1 MFFEAQ
7 KNVVQNVGIGLF
19 LLQIILL
26 ALLPQKG
33 FAAAYDFA
41 EVSYVGAALSVAAE
55 DAVPFGMLFDNT
67 GTKLYV
73 LGTTGDD
80 ISEYALTTPFD
91 ISTGSFT
98 QVALS
103 VAAQEA
109 TPVAMVY
116 NNDGTKLYVLGASGD
131 FVVEY
136 ALSTQYDISTGTYT
150 KIALLFLAQ
159 ETNPRSMLY
168 NNNGTKLYLL
178 GTSGDDINEYALATP
193 YDISTGTFTQVALS
207 VATEDTAPASMIYN
221 DDGTKLYVAGA
232 GTDAIYE
239 YTLATPYDIS
249 TGTGVQ
255 LILFVASEE
264 TTPTEIMFSNDGTK
278 LYMLGTSAADIKEY
292 TLVALDTESPSVAMT
307 TPVDGAVISGEV
319 ELTASASDAVQ
330 VVSRQFYVNGEQAG
344 NVSVRGSF
352 RTLWDTTTVTDG
364 VKTLVAVAQD
374 SSGNTA
380 TSTAIT
386 ITVQNNAV
394 EVTPAPSSPKSSVV
408 GGYDPVARAAYLA
421 ELGDTIALRSLLEQR
436 LASLMSQLAALQ
448 PAKKSV
454 AGVSVTV
461 FAREFGMQDEGDD
474 VRALQQYLVQNGYAI
489 PAGATGYFGGQT
501 RDALIALQHAHNI
514 EPATGHFGPKTR
526 SFLNSVSTR

>member
-80 ISEYALTTPFD
+80 ISEYALTTPF
-91 ISTGSFT
+91 
-98 QVALS
+98 
-103 VAAQEA
+103 
-109 TPVAMVY
+109 
-116 NNDGTKLYVLGASGD
+116 
-131 FVVEY
+131 
-136 ALSTQYDISTGTYT
+136 DISTGTYT

-319 ELTASASDAVQ
+319 ELTA
-330 VVSRQFYVNGEQAG
+330 
-344 NVSVRGSF
+344 
-352 RTLWDTTTVTDG
+352 
-364 VKTLVAVAQD
+364 
-374 SSGNTA
+374 
-380 TSTAIT
+380 
-386 ITVQNNAV
+386 
-394 EVTPAPSSPKSSVV
+394 
-408 GGYDPVARAAYLA
+408 
-421 ELGDTIALRSLLEQR
+421 
-436 LASLMSQLAALQ
+436 
-448 PAKKSV
+448 
-454 AGVSVTV
+454 
-461 FAREFGMQDEGDD
+461 
-474 VRALQQYLVQNGYAI
+474 
-489 PAGATGYFGGQT
+489 
-501 RDALIALQHAHNI
+501 
-514 EPATGHFGPKTR
+514 
-526 SFLNSVSTR
+526 